1 MFSYKLHSCQHCL
14 CWCNHIR
21 SYGYTLDIC
30 METIHMSTYTLSV
43 HNAHTCVHYTHS
55 NTCIYT
61 SYIHVYIHSMCTTV
75 HNVQTTYTCYTYT
88 LGTIHMHTYVYKSH
102 TFVMYEILDKCAHNT
117 YTRIHILKWVRQTQT
132 GLMISQKEPCH
143 FNVVTAWS
151 ALWHRYWH
159 TNISSY
165 YYLLYW
171 HICHQLI
178 LTMTHIPT
186 CMLIPGRATNT
197 TMRQIMTTSKRPEF
211 IRLTIIQFVC
221 CTSLYSLHSSYTWL
235 RSSAVVATV
244 WCDSII
250 SMYLTTQLWQSNL
263 HYMYDCH
270 MIVTWQLHE

>member
-1 MFSYKLHSCQHCL
+1 MDTTNCS
-14 CWCNHIR
+14 R
-21 SYGYTLDIC
+21 

-178 LTMTHIPT
+178 FNNDTHT
-186 CMLIPGRATNT
+186 YMHVNSWSCHKHNNETDHDNK
-197 TMRQIMTTSKRPEF
+197 QTSRVHK
-211 IRLTIIQFVC
+211 TDYYTVC
-221 CTSLYSLHSSYTWL
+221 VLHQSVFP
-235 RSSAVVATV
+235 AH
-244 WCDSII
+244 
-250 SMYLTTQLWQSNL
+250 QL
-263 HYMYDCH
+263 H
-270 MIVTWQLHE
+270 MIT